1 MLPSVVI
8 TTWRVVADV
17 LKLDLGIF
25 YFVAEV
31 GGLEVALK
39 IQTLFFS
46 TLL

>member
-17 LKLDLGIF
+17 LKRDLGIF

-39 IQTLFFS
+39 NKTFVFITFL
-46 TLL
+46 

>member
-8 TTWRVVADV
+8 KSWRVVADV
-17 LKLDLGIF
+17 LKLDLRDF

-39 IQTLFFS
+39 NKTFVFITFL
-46 TLL
+46 